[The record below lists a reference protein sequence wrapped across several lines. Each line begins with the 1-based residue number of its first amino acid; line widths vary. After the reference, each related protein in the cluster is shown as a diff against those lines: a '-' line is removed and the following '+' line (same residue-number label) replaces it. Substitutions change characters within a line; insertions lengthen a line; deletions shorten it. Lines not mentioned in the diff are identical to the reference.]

1 MKKMMIILVGAL
13 CMAMA
18 PASSWGR
25 NMTGNPQMRSI
36 TMNTGLPSNAVKSIV
51 QDKNGFV
58 WLATDYGLC
67 RYDGYQVI
75 TYYNAAM
82 QLNQEILALAV
93 CDEGLLVGTSK
104 GVFLF
109 NFTTEQFQKLDEKI
123 TSFVNHI
130 VVDGEHN
137 AWISTRTQGIFKF
150 NLTSHYCHHY
160 PMKAS
165 RGSVDC
171 VLIDVN
177 SHVWALSLKAGASL
191 FRLQKTADNFKLFA
205 LKGDATQLRGMA
217 MLANADGSIL
227 VGTWKEGLF
236 RVSNDGFAKLLIPPV
251 PGNGMNFIHKLYG
264 DSRYVL
270 VGSDDGLVQY
280 DRMTNQWRMLSEVE
294 NPARRT
300 AERFV
305 YGIMRDRED
314 GLWIGTY
321 YGGVNYIPSSAMRN
335 RFDMYFPTLGGLQ
348 GSVVSRFAEDAR
360 HRIWIAT
367 DDAGLDCYDPQT
379 DSFVDF
385 PGKQE
390 MAKYNA
396 HALFVDGDNLWVGTY
411 GRGIIRMNMA
421 TGAQMPV
428 RMDSYVSSSSCY
440 YFFRDRKRRLWA
452 TSMLGAF
459 LLDDQKQEFRRV
471 KLFNGLTID
480 MEEDR
485 QGNLWFATQENGL
498 WCLRRNNTW
507 KQYLYSEKDTSSLGS
522 NQVNSIQTDGKGRL
536 FVATLQGLC
545 EYQPS
550 SDSFRRIAVDA
561 PSQDFKSILFAR
573 GSMWLSSG
581 KGIVKYSED
590 KPVQKFCRF
599 DGLTSDQFLANSC
612 LLSSD
617 GRIYFGTIQGFNA
630 FRPQQVKLNH
640 IAPSVAITS
649 LSLFN
654 KRVEV
659 GSDKL
664 PEALDKVDEISLSH
678 DENAV
683 TFSFSALSYVSP
695 EKNLYSYKL
704 DGFDDEWTTTHEP
717 RATYDNLPAGSY
729 TFRVKATNNDGVWSE
744 DEATL
749 QVEVHPPFWWSL
761 PAKIIYLLLIG
772 LLVWYEWKK
781 LKLRHQQELDSLAEK
796 KELELRDARLQSF
809 AMVARE
815 IRIPLT
821 LILAPLDA
829 LKEKWQKVKEGLM
842 EDDMKDDSKKDASKM
857 PDMKNVDD
865 IDGLIDVFS
874 RNSQRML
881 TLVDQ
886 LLDGNTIEMIEAES
900 SAESSSVE
908 SSSASSAESTE
919 VSISASVSKPATK
932 PAPETPIDNR
942 PTILVVEGD
951 KDMRDFIVNSL
962 SGEYRILVA
971 ENGVQALRI
980 LSKHDELSLIITS
993 WIMPVMNGVEFC
1005 QKVRQDKSICHL
1017 PIVMLSAKTDE
1028 DSKALSK
1035 ICGADVFISKPFS
1048 MKYLVASVN
1057 QLIEMRRTLIFRFP
1071 KETSAED
1078 SSKDSS
1084 KNSSADS
1091 SAGSSS
1097 GPSSGLLSESV
1108 SFASSA
1114 ESSAAEEENYPPER
1128 RFLVDLE
1135 KLIKDNLANPELN
1148 VQFLAD
1154 QLSMSRSSLFNK
1166 VKTLLAV
1173 TPNELI
1179 QAIRLSTAARLLQER
1194 KYRISEVSEMTGF
1207 SSSSY
1212 FAKCFQKQYG
1222 MKPAEYVNLL

>member
-93 CDEGLLVGTSK
+93 SDEGLLVGTSK

-335 RFDMYFPTLGGLQ
+335 RFDMYFPTQDGLQ
-348 GSVVSRFAEDAR
+348 GSVVSRFVEDAR

-421 TGAQMPV
+421 TGAQTPV
-428 RMDSYVSSSSCY
+428 RMDSYVLSSSCY
-440 YFFRDRKRRLWA
+440 YFFRDRKHRLWA

-507 KQYLYSEKDTSSLGS
+507 KQYLYTEKDTCSLGS
-522 NQVNSIQTDGKGRL
+522 NQVNSIQIDGRGRL
-536 FVATLQGLC
+536 FVATRQGLC

-550 SDSFRRIAVDA
+550 SDSFRRIAIDA
-561 PSQDFKSILFAR
+561 PSQDFKSILFAQ
-573 GSMWLSSG
+573 GSMWLSSD

-599 DGLTSDQFLANSC
+599 DGLTSDQFLVNSC
-612 LLSSD
+612 LLTSD

-630 FRPQQVKLNH
+630 FHPQQVKLNH

-729 TFRVKATNNDGVWSE
+729 TFRVKATNNDGVWS
-744 DEATL
+744 DNEATL
-749 QVEVHPPFWWSL
+749 QIEVHPPFWWSL

-842 EDDMKDDSKKDASKM
+842 EDDMKDDSKKNDSKM

-886 LLDGNTIEMIEAES
+886 LLDGNTIEMKEAES

-908 SSSASSAESTE
+908 SSEVSASA
-919 VSISASVSKPATK
+919 AKPATK
-932 PAPETPIDNR
+932 PAPEAPIDNR
-942 PTILVVEGD
+942 PTILVVESD

-1028 DSKALSK
+1028 DSKTLSK

-1048 MKYLVASVN
+1048 MEYLVASVN

-1071 KETSAED
+1071 KEKSAED

-1084 KNSSADS
+1084 SGS
-1091 SAGSSS
+1091 SSS

-1114 ESSAAEEENYPPER
+1114 ESSAAEEGNYPPER

-1135 KLIKDNLANPELN
+1135 KLIKDNLANPDLN

>member
-421 TGAQMPV
+421 TGAQTPV

-617 GRIYFGTIQGFNA
+617 GRIYFGTTQGFNA

-729 TFRVKATNNDGVWSE
+729 TFRVKATNNDGVWS
-744 DEATL
+744 DNEATL
-749 QVEVHPPFWWSL
+749 QIEVHPPFWWSL

-829 LKEKWQKVKEGLM
+829 LKEKWQKVKDGLM
-842 EDDMKDDSKKDASKM
+842 EDDMKDDSKKNDSKM
-857 PDMKNVDD
+857 SDMKNVDD

-881 TLVDQ
+881 TLVNK

-900 SAESSSVE
+900 SAESSSAE
-908 SSSASSAESTE
+908 SSEVSASA
-919 VSISASVSKPATK
+919 AKPATK
-932 PAPETPIDNR
+932 PAPEAPIDNR
-942 PTILVVEGD
+942 PTILVVESD

-1071 KETSAED
+1071 KEASAED

-1084 KNSSADS
+1084 SGSSADS
-1091 SAGSSS
+1091 SSRPSS

-1114 ESSAAEEENYPPER
+1114 ESSAAEEGNYPPER

-1135 KLIKDNLANPELN
+1135 KLIKDNLANPDLN

-1179 QAIRLSTAARLLQER
+1179 QAIRLSTEPACCRSAS
-1194 KYRISEVSEMTGF
+1194 IAS
-1207 SSSSY
+1207 
-1212 FAKCFQKQYG
+1212 AK
-1222 MKPAEYVNLL
+1222 

>member
-1 MKKMMIILVGAL
+1 MMIILAGAL
-13 CMAMA
+13 CLAMA

-25 NMTGNPQMRSI
+25 NMTGNPQVRSI

-58 WLATDYGLC
+58 WFATEYGLC

-75 TYYNAAM
+75 TYSNAAM
-82 QLNQEILALAV
+82 QMDQDIHALCVA
-93 CDEGLLVGTSK
+93 DEGLLVGTWK

-109 NFTTEQFQKLDEKI
+109 SFTTEQFQKLDDKI

-137 AWISTRTQGIFKF
+137 AWISTETQGIFKY
-150 NLTSHYCHHY
+150 NLTSHYCHQY

-165 RGSVDC
+165 GGNVDC

-177 SHVWALSLKAGASL
+177 SQVWALSRKAGASF
-191 FRLQKTADNFKLFA
+191 FRLQKSSDSFKPFA
-205 LKGDATQLRGMA
+205 LKGDATQLRGLA

-227 VGTWKEGLF
+227 VGTRKEGLF

-251 PGNGMNFIHKLYG
+251 PGNGMDFIHKLYG

-270 VGSDDGLVQY
+270 IGSDDGLVQY

-321 YGGVNYIPSSAMRN
+321 YGGVGYIPSSAMRN
-335 RFDMYFPTLGGLQ
+335 RFDMYFPTRDGLQ
-348 GSVVSRFAEDAR
+348 GSVVSRFAEDSR
-360 HRIWIAT
+360 HRIWIAS
-367 DDAGLDCYDPQT
+367 DDAGIDCYDPLT
-379 DSFVDF
+379 DSFLDF
-385 PGKQE
+385 PGKQA

-396 HALFVDGDNLWVGTY
+396 HALLADGDNLWVGTY

-421 TGAQMPV
+421 TGAQTPV
-428 RMDSYVSSSSCY
+428 RMDSYAFNSSCY
-440 YFFRDRKRRLWA
+440 YFFRDRKHRLWA

-459 LLDDQKQEFRRV
+459 VLDDQKQEFRRV
-471 KLFNGLTID
+471 KLFNGLTMD

-507 KQYLYSEKDTSSLGS
+507 KQYLYSEKDTCSLVS
-522 NQVNSIQTDGKGRL
+522 NQVNSIQIDGRGRL
-536 FVATLQGLC
+536 FVATRQGLC

-550 SDSFRRIAVDA
+550 SDSFRRIAIDA
-561 PSQDFKSILFAR
+561 PSHDFKSILFAQ
-573 GSMWLSSG
+573 GSMWLSSD

-599 DGLTSDQFLANSC
+599 DGLTSDQFLPNSC

-749 QVEVHPPFWWSL
+749 QIVVHPPFWWSL
-761 PAKIIYLLLIG
+761 PAKFIYLLLIG
-772 LLVWYEWKK
+772 LLVWHEWKK

-829 LKEKWQKVKEGLM
+829 LKEKWQKVKDGLM
-842 EDDMKDDSKKDASKM
+842 EDDMKDDSKKNDSKM
-857 PDMKNVDD
+857 SDMKNVDD

-881 TLVDQ
+881 TLVNK

-900 SAESSSVE
+900 SAESSSVESSSVE

-942 PTILVVEGD
+942 PTILVVESD

-1005 QKVRQDKSICHL
+1005 QKVRQNKSICHL

-1084 KNSSADS
+1084 S
-1091 SAGSSS
+1091 GPSSS

-1114 ESSAAEEENYPPER
+1114 ESSAAEEGNYPPER

-1135 KLIKDNLANPELN
+1135 KLIKDNLANPDLN

-1194 KYRISEVSEMTGF
+1194 KYRISEVSDMTGF

>member
-13 CMAMA
+13 FMAMA

-93 CDEGLLVGTSK
+93 CDEGLLVGTPK

-109 NFTTEQFQKLDEKI
+109 SFATEQFQKLDEQI
-123 TSFVNHI
+123 TSSVNHI

-137 AWISTRTQGIFKF
+137 AWISTGTQGIFKF

-177 SHVWALSLKAGASL
+177 SQVWALSLKKGISL
-191 FRLQKTADNFKLFA
+191 FRLQKTADNFKPFA

-335 RFDMYFPTLGGLQ
+335 RFDMYFPTLDGLQ

-367 DDAGLDCYDPQT
+367 DDAGIDCYDPQT

-385 PGKQE
+385 PGKQS

-421 TGAQMPV
+421 TGAQTPV
-428 RMDSYVSSSSCY
+428 RMDSYVLNSSCY
-440 YFFRDRKRRLWA
+440 YFFRDRKHRLWA

-485 QGNLWFATQENGL
+485 QGNLWFATQESGL

-507 KQYLYSEKDTSSLGS
+507 KQYLYNEKDTSSLGS

-536 FVATLQGLC
+536 FVATHQGLC

-561 PSQDFKSILFAR
+561 PSQDFMSILFAR

-617 GRIYFGTIQGFNA
+617 GRIYFGTTQGFNA
-630 FRPQQVKLNH
+630 FRPQQVTLNR
-640 IAPSVAITS
+640 IAPPVAITS

-654 KRVEV
+654 KRMEV

-717 RATYDNLPAGSY
+717 RAAYTNLPAGSY

-749 QVEVHPPFWWSL
+749 QIVVHPPFWWSL
-761 PAKIIYLLLIG
+761 PAKLIYLLLIG
-772 LLVWYEWKK
+772 LLVWYQWKK

-796 KELELRDARLQSF
+796 KELELRDARLQFF

-821 LILAPLDA
+821 LILGPLDA

-842 EDDMKDDSKKDASKM
+842 EDDMKDDDSKKNRMNKD
-857 PDMKNVDD
+857 DMKNVDE

-886 LLDGNTIEMIEAES
+886 LLDGNKVEMMEAES
-900 SAESSSVE
+900 SAESSAV
-908 SSSASSAESTE
+908 SAS
-919 VSISASVSKPATK
+919 ASEPSFEPSSEPSSEPVPE
-932 PAPETPIDNR
+932 APMDNR
-942 PTILVVEGD
+942 PTILVVEND
-951 KDMRDFIVNSL
+951 KDMRDYIVNSL
-962 SGEYRILVA
+962 SGKYRMLVGD
-971 ENGVQALRI
+971 NGVQALRI

-1005 QKVRQDKSICHL
+1005 QKVRQNKSICHL

-1028 DSKALSK
+1028 DSKAQSK

-1071 KETSAED
+1071 KETAAGD
-1078 SSKDSS
+1078 SSKA
-1084 KNSSADS
+1084 SSAAS
-1091 SAGSSS
+1091 SAGLSAGLSS
-1097 GPSSGLLSESV
+1097 GPLAGLSSESV

-1114 ESSAAEEENYPPER
+1114 ESSAAEEENYSPER

-1135 KLIKDNLANPELN
+1135 KLIKDNLANPDLN

-1154 QLSMSRSSLFNK
+1154 KLGMSRSSLFNK

-1194 KYRISEVSEMTGF
+1194 KYRISEVREMTGF

>member
-13 CMAMA
+13 FMAMA
-18 PASSWGR
+18 PARSWGR

-93 CDEGLLVGTSK
+93 CDEGLLVGTPK

-109 NFTTEQFQKLDEKI
+109 SFATEQFQKLDEQI
-123 TSFVNHI
+123 TSSVNHI

-137 AWISTRTQGIFKF
+137 AWISTGTQGIFKF

-177 SHVWALSLKAGASL
+177 SQVWALSLKKGISL
-191 FRLQKTADNFKLFA
+191 FRLQKTADNFKPFA

-335 RFDMYFPTLGGLQ
+335 RFDMYFPTLDGLQ

-367 DDAGLDCYDPQT
+367 DDAGIDCYDPQT

-385 PGKQE
+385 PGKQS

-421 TGAQMPV
+421 TGAQTPV
-428 RMDSYVSSSSCY
+428 RMDSYVLNSSCY
-440 YFFRDRKRRLWA
+440 YFFRDRKHRLWA

-485 QGNLWFATQENGL
+485 QGNLWFATQESGL

-507 KQYLYSEKDTSSLGS
+507 KQYLYNEKDTSSLGS

-536 FVATLQGLC
+536 FVATHQGLC

-561 PSQDFKSILFAR
+561 PSQDFMSILFAR

-617 GRIYFGTIQGFNA
+617 GRIYFGTTQGFNA
-630 FRPQQVKLNH
+630 FRPQQVTLNR
-640 IAPSVAITS
+640 IAPPVAITS

-654 KRVEV
+654 KRMEV

-717 RATYDNLPAGSY
+717 RAAYTNLPAGSY

-749 QVEVHPPFWWSL
+749 QIVVHPPFWWSL
-761 PAKIIYLLLIG
+761 PAKLIYLLLIG
-772 LLVWYEWKK
+772 LLVWYQWKK

-796 KELELRDARLQSF
+796 KELELRDARLQFF

-821 LILAPLDA
+821 LILGPLDA

-842 EDDMKDDSKKDASKM
+842 EDDMKDDDSKKNRMNKD
-857 PDMKNVDD
+857 DMKNVDE

-886 LLDGNTIEMIEAES
+886 LLDGNKVEMMEAES
-900 SAESSSVE
+900 SAESSAV
-908 SSSASSAESTE
+908 SAS
-919 VSISASVSKPATK
+919 ASEPSFEPSSEPSSEPVPE
-932 PAPETPIDNR
+932 APMDNR
-942 PTILVVEGD
+942 PTILVVEND
-951 KDMRDFIVNSL
+951 KDMRDYIVNSL
-962 SGEYRILVA
+962 SGKYRMLVGD
-971 ENGVQALRI
+971 NGVQALRI

-1005 QKVRQDKSICHL
+1005 QKVRQNKSICHL

-1028 DSKALSK
+1028 DSKAQSK

-1071 KETSAED
+1071 KETAAGD
-1078 SSKDSS
+1078 SSKA
-1084 KNSSADS
+1084 SSAAS
-1091 SAGSSS
+1091 SAGLSAGLSS
-1097 GPSSGLLSESV
+1097 GPLAGLSSESV

-1114 ESSAAEEENYPPER
+1114 ESSAAEEENYSPER

-1135 KLIKDNLANPELN
+1135 KLIKDNLANPDLN

-1154 QLSMSRSSLFNK
+1154 KLGMSRSSLFNK

>member
-1 MKKMMIILVGAL
+1 MKKMMIILAGAL

-191 FRLQKTADNFKLFA
+191 FRLQKTADNFKPFA

-227 VGTWKEGLF
+227 VGSWKEGLF

-270 VGSDDGLVQY
+270 IGSDDGLVQY

-421 TGAQMPV
+421 TGAQTPV
-428 RMDSYVSSSSCY
+428 RMDSYVLTSSCY

-507 KQYLYSEKDTSSLGS
+507 KQYLYSEKDTCSLGS

-561 PSQDFKSILFAR
+561 PSQDFKSILFAQ

-617 GRIYFGTIQGFNA
+617 GRIYFGTTQGFNA

-640 IAPSVAITS
+640 IVPLVAITS

-654 KRVEV
+654 KRLEV

-717 RATYDNLPAGSY
+717 RAAYTNLPAGSY

-749 QVEVHPPFWWSL
+749 QIVVHPPFWWSL
-761 PAKIIYLLLIG
+761 PAKFIYLLLIG
-772 LLVWYEWKK
+772 LLVWYQWKK

-796 KELELRDARLQSF
+796 KELELRDARLQFF

-821 LILAPLDA
+821 LILGPLDA

-842 EDDMKDDSKKDASKM
+842 ENDDSKKNRMNKD
-857 PDMKNVDD
+857 DMKNVDE

-874 RNSQRML
+874 RNSKRML

-886 LLDGNTIEMIEAES
+886 LLDGNKVEMKEAESSEKSSEES
-900 SAESSSVE
+900 SAESSAV
-908 SSSASSAESTE
+908 SASVSAST
-919 VSISASVSKPATK
+919 SVSKPA
-932 PAPETPIDNR
+932 PVAPIDNR
-942 PTILVVEGD
+942 PTILVVEND

-962 SGEYRILVA
+962 AGEYRILVA

-1005 QKVRQDKSICHL
+1005 QKVRQNKSICHL
-1017 PIVMLSAKTDE
+1017 PIVILSAKTDE
-1028 DSKALSK
+1028 DSKAQSK

-1071 KETSAED
+1071 KETAAGD
-1078 SSKDSS
+1078 SSKA
-1084 KNSSADS
+1084 SSADS
-1091 SAGSSS
+1091 SAGPSAGLSAGPLAGLSS
-1097 GPSSGLLSESV
+1097 GPAAEFV

-1114 ESSAAEEENYPPER
+1114 ESSAAEEENYSPER

-1135 KLIKDNLANPELN
+1135 KLIKDNLANPDLN

-1154 QLSMSRSSLFNK
+1154 KLGMSRSSLFNK

>member
-1 MKKMMIILVGAL
+1 MKKMMIILAGAL
-13 CMAMA
+13 CLAMA

-25 NMTGNPQMRSI
+25 NMTGNPQVRSI

-58 WLATDYGLC
+58 WFATEYGLC

-75 TYYNAAM
+75 TYSNAAM
-82 QLNQEILALAV
+82 QMDQDIHALCV
-93 CDEGLLVGTSK
+93 SDEGLLVGTWK

-109 NFTTEQFQKLDEKI
+109 SFATGQFQKLDEKI

-137 AWISTRTQGIFKF
+137 AWISTETQGIFKY
-150 NLTSHYCHHY
+150 NLTSHYCHQY

-165 RGSVDC
+165 GGNIDC

-177 SHVWALSLKAGASL
+177 SQVWALSRKAGASF
-191 FRLQKTADNFKLFA
+191 FRLQKSSDSFKPFA
-205 LKGDATQLRGMA
+205 LKGDATQLRGLA

-227 VGTWKEGLF
+227 VGTRKEGLF

-251 PGNGMNFIHKLYG
+251 PGNGMDFIHKLYG

-270 VGSDDGLVQY
+270 IGSDDGLVQY

-321 YGGVNYIPSSAMRN
+321 YGGVGYIPSSAMRN
-335 RFDMYFPTLGGLQ
+335 RFDMYFPTQGGLQ

-367 DDAGLDCYDPQT
+367 DDAGVDCYDPLT
-379 DSFVDF
+379 DSFLDF
-385 PGKQE
+385 PGKQS

-396 HALFVDGDNLWVGTY
+396 HALLADGDNLWVGTY

-421 TGAQMPV
+421 TGAQTPV
-428 RMDSYVSSSSCY
+428 RMDSYVLNSSCY
-440 YFFRDRKRRLWA
+440 YFYRDRKHRLWA

-459 LLDDQKQEFRRV
+459 VLDDQKQEFRRV
-471 KLFNGLTID
+471 KLFNSLTMD

-507 KQYLYSEKDTSSLGS
+507 KQYLYSEKDTCSLGS
-522 NQVNSIQTDGKGRL
+522 NQVNSIQIDGRGRL
-536 FVATLQGLC
+536 FVATRQGLC

-550 SDSFRRIAVDA
+550 SDSFRRIAIDA
-561 PSQDFKSILFAR
+561 PSQDFKSILFAQ
-573 GSMWLSSG
+573 GSMWLSSD

-630 FRPQQVKLNH
+630 FHPQQVKLNH

-842 EDDMKDDSKKDASKM
+842 EDDMKDDSKKNDSKM

-900 SAESSSVE
+900 SAESSSAE

-919 VSISASVSKPATK
+919 VSISASVSKPAAK
-932 PAPETPIDNR
+932 PAPEAPMDNR
-942 PTILVVEGD
+942 PTILVVESD

-1005 QKVRQDKSICHL
+1005 QKVRQNKSICHL

-1071 KETSAED
+1071 KEKSAED

-1084 KNSSADS
+1084 S
-1091 SAGSSS
+1091 GPSSS

-1154 QLSMSRSSLFNK
+1154 QLGMSRSSLFNK

>member
-1 MKKMMIILVGAL
+1 MKKMMIILAGAL
-13 CMAMA
+13 CLAMA

-25 NMTGNPQMRSI
+25 NMTGNPQVRSI

-58 WLATDYGLC
+58 WFATEYGLC

-75 TYYNAAM
+75 TYSNAAM
-82 QLNQEILALAV
+82 QMDQDIHALCV
-93 CDEGLLVGTSK
+93 SDEGLLVGTWK

-109 NFTTEQFQKLDEKI
+109 SFATEQFQKLDDKI

-137 AWISTRTQGIFKF
+137 AWISTETQGIFKY
-150 NLTSHYCHHY
+150 NLTSHYCHQY

-165 RGSVDC
+165 GGNVDC

-177 SHVWALSLKAGASL
+177 SQVWALSRKAGASF
-191 FRLQKTADNFKLFA
+191 FRLQKSSDSFKPFA
-205 LKGDATQLRGMA
+205 LKGDATQLRGLA

-227 VGTWKEGLF
+227 VGTRKEGLF

-251 PGNGMNFIHKLYG
+251 PGNGMDFIHKLYG

-270 VGSDDGLVQY
+270 IGSDDGLVQY

-321 YGGVNYIPSSAMRN
+321 YGGVGYIPSSAMRN
-335 RFDMYFPTLGGLQ
+335 RFDMYFPTQGGLQ

-367 DDAGLDCYDPQT
+367 DDAGVDCYDPLT
-379 DSFVDF
+379 DSFLDF
-385 PGKQE
+385 PGKQS

-396 HALFVDGDNLWVGTY
+396 HALLADGDNLWVGTY

-421 TGAQMPV
+421 TGAQTPV
-428 RMDSYVSSSSCY
+428 RMDSYVLNSSCY
-440 YFFRDRKRRLWA
+440 YFYRDRKHRLWA

-459 LLDDQKQEFRRV
+459 VLDDQKQEFRRV
-471 KLFNGLTID
+471 KLFNSLTMD

-507 KQYLYSEKDTSSLGS
+507 KQYLYSEKDTCSLGS
-522 NQVNSIQTDGKGRL
+522 NQVNSIQIDGRGRL
-536 FVATLQGLC
+536 FVATRQGLC
-545 EYQPS
+545 EYRPS
-550 SDSFRRIAVDA
+550 SDSFRRIAIDA
-561 PSQDFKSILFAR
+561 PSQDFKSILFAQ
-573 GSMWLSSG
+573 GSMWLSSD

-617 GRIYFGTIQGFNA
+617 GRIYFGTTQGFNA

-749 QVEVHPPFWWSL
+749 QIEVHPPFWWSL

-796 KELELRDARLQSF
+796 KELELRDARMQSF

-842 EDDMKDDSKKDASKM
+842 EDDMKDDSKKNDSKM

-900 SAESSSVE
+900 SAESSSAE

-919 VSISASVSKPATK
+919 VSISASAAKPATK

-942 PTILVVEGD
+942 PTILVVESD

-1005 QKVRQDKSICHL
+1005 QKVRQNKSICHL

-1071 KETSAED
+1071 KEKSAED

-1084 KNSSADS
+1084 S
-1091 SAGSSS
+1091 GPSSS

>member
-1 MKKMMIILVGAL
+1 MIILVGAL

-93 CDEGLLVGTSK
+93 SDEGLLVGTSK

-109 NFTTEQFQKLDEKI
+109 SFTTEQFQKLDEKI
-123 TSFVNHI
+123 TSSVNHI

-137 AWISTRTQGIFKF
+137 AWISTGTQGIFKF

-191 FRLQKTADNFKLFA
+191 FRLQKSADNFKPFA

-421 TGAQMPV
+421 TGAQTPV

-507 KQYLYSEKDTSSLGS
+507 KQYLYSEKDTCSLVS
-522 NQVNSIQTDGKGRL
+522 NQVNSIQIDGRGRL
-536 FVATLQGLC
+536 FVATRQGLC

-550 SDSFRRIAVDA
+550 SDSFRRIAIDA
-561 PSQDFKSILFAR
+561 PSQDFKSILFAQ
-573 GSMWLSSG
+573 GSMWLSSD

-630 FRPQQVKLNH
+630 FHPQQVKLNH

-729 TFRVKATNNDGVWSE
+729 TFRVKATNNDGVWS
-744 DEATL
+744 DNEATL
-749 QVEVHPPFWWSL
+749 QIEVHPPFWWSL

-842 EDDMKDDSKKDASKM
+842 EDDMKDDSKKNDSKM

-908 SSSASSAESTE
+908 SSEVSASA
-919 VSISASVSKPATK
+919 AKPATK
-932 PAPETPIDNR
+932 PAPEAPIDNR
-942 PTILVVEGD
+942 PTILVVESD

-1028 DSKALSK
+1028 DSKTLSK

-1071 KETSAED
+1071 KEKSAED

-1084 KNSSADS
+1084 SGS
-1091 SAGSSS
+1091 SSS

-1114 ESSAAEEENYPPER
+1114 ESSAAEEGNYPPER

-1135 KLIKDNLANPELN
+1135 KLIKDNLANPDLN

>member
-1 MKKMMIILVGAL
+1 MKKMMIILAGTL
-13 CMAMA
+13 LMAMV

-25 NMTGNPQMRSI
+25 KMTGNPQVRSI

-58 WLATDYGLC
+58 WLATEYGLC
-67 RYDGYQVI
+67 RYDGYQII
-75 TYYNAAM
+75 TYCNAAM
-82 QLNQEILALAV
+82 QLNQDIQALAV
-93 CDEGLLVGTSK
+93 SDEGLLVGTRK

-109 NFTTEQFQKLDEKI
+109 SFTTGQFRKLDEQI
-123 TSFVNHI
+123 TSSVNHI

-137 AWISTRTQGIFKF
+137 AWISTETQGIFRY
-150 NLTSHYCHHY
+150 NLTTHYCHHY
-160 PMKAS
+160 SMKAS
-165 RGSVDC
+165 RGNADC

-177 SHVWALSLKAGASL
+177 RQVWALSRKKGASL
-191 FRLQKTADNFKLFA
+191 FRLQKTADNFKPFA

-321 YGGVNYIPSSAMRN
+321 YGGVGYFPSSAMRN
-335 RFDMYFPTLGGLQ
+335 RFDMYFPSLDALQ

-385 PGKQE
+385 PGKQA

-421 TGAQMPV
+421 TGTQTPV
-428 RMDSYVSSSSCY
+428 RMDSYVLNSSCY
-440 YFFRDRKRRLWA
+440 YFYRDRKRRLWA

-471 KLFNGLTID
+471 KYFNSLTMD

-507 KQYLYSEKDTSSLGS
+507 KQYLYSEKDTCSLGS
-522 NQVNSIQTDGKGRL
+522 NQVNSIQIDGKGRL
-536 FVATLQGLC
+536 FVATRQGLC

-550 SDSFRRIAVDA
+550 SDTFRRIAIDA

-617 GRIYFGTIQGFNA
+617 GRIYFGTTQGFNA

-640 IAPSVAITS
+640 IVPLVAITS

-654 KRVEV
+654 KRLEV

-664 PEALDKVDEISLSH
+664 PEALDKVDKISLSH

-683 TFSFSALSYVSP
+683 TFSFSSMSYVSP

-704 DGFDDEWTTTHEP
+704 DGFDNEWTTTHEP
-717 RATYDNLPAGSY
+717 RAAYDNLPAGSY

-744 DEATL
+744 NEATL
-749 QVEVHPPFWWSL
+749 QIEVHPPFWWSL
-761 PAKIIYLLLIG
+761 PAKFIYLLLIG

-796 KELELRDARLQSF
+796 KELELRDARLQFF

-821 LILAPLDA
+821 LILGPLDA

-842 EDDMKDDSKKDASKM
+842 EDDMKNDDSRKNRMNED
-857 PDMKNVDD
+857 DMKNVDEM
-865 IDGLIDVFS
+865 DGLIDVFS

-881 TLVDQ
+881 VLVDK
-886 LLDGNTIEMIEAES
+886 LLDGNRVELMEAES
-900 SAESSSVE
+900 SAESSAV
-908 SSSASSAESTE
+908 SAS
-919 VSISASVSKPATK
+919 ASEPSSEPSSEPVPE
-932 PAPETPIDNR
+932 APMDNR
-942 PTILVVEGD
+942 PTILVVEND

-962 SGEYRILVA
+962 SGKYRMLVA
-971 ENGVQALRI
+971 DNGVQALRI

-1005 QKVRQDKSICHL
+1005 QKVRQNKSICHL
-1017 PIVMLSAKTDE
+1017 PIVILSAKTDE
-1028 DSKALSK
+1028 DSKAQSK

-1071 KETSAED
+1071 KETAAGD
-1078 SSKDSS
+1078 SSKASS
-1084 KNSSADS
+1084 ANSSAGP
-1091 SAGSSS
+1091 SAGLSAGPLAGLSS
-1097 GPSSGLLSESV
+1097 GPAAEFV
-1108 SFASSA
+1108 SCASSA
-1114 ESSAAEEENYPPER
+1114 ELSAAEEENYSPER

-1135 KLIKDNLANPELN
+1135 KLIKDNLANPDLN

-1154 QLSMSRSSLFNK
+1154 KLGMSRSSLFNK

>member
-1 MKKMMIILVGAL
+1 MMIILAGAL
-13 CMAMA
+13 CLAMA

-25 NMTGNPQMRSI
+25 NMTENLQMRSI

-51 QDKNGFV
+51 QDKDGFV
-58 WLATDYGLC
+58 WFATEYGLC

-75 TYYNAAM
+75 TYSNAAM
-82 QLNQEILALAV
+82 QMDQDIHALCV
-93 CDEGLLVGTSK
+93 SDEGLLVGTWK

-109 NFTTEQFQKLDEKI
+109 SFATGQFQKLDEKI

-137 AWISTRTQGIFKF
+137 AWISTETQGIFKY
-150 NLTSHYCHHY
+150 NLTSHYCHQY

-165 RGSVDC
+165 GGNIDC

-177 SHVWALSLKAGASL
+177 SQVWALSRKAGASF
-191 FRLQKTADNFKLFA
+191 FRLQKSSDSFKPFA

-227 VGTWKEGLF
+227 VGTRKDGLF

-251 PGNGMNFIHKLYG
+251 PGNGMDFIHKLYG

-270 VGSDDGLVQY
+270 IGSDDGLVQY

-321 YGGVNYIPSSAMRN
+321 YGGVSYIPSSAMRN
-335 RFDMYFPTLGGLQ
+335 RFDMYFPTQDGLQ
-348 GSVVSRFAEDAR
+348 GSVVSRFAEDSR
-360 HRIWIAT
+360 HRIWIAS
-367 DDAGLDCYDPQT
+367 DDAGIDCYDPLT
-379 DSFVDF
+379 DSFLNF
-385 PGKQE
+385 PGKQA

-396 HALFVDGDNLWVGTY
+396 HALLADGDNLWVGTY

-421 TGAQMPV
+421 TGAQTPV
-428 RMDSYVSSSSCY
+428 RMDSYALNSSCY
-440 YFFRDRKRRLWA
+440 YFYRDRKHRLWA

-459 LLDDQKQEFRRV
+459 VLDDQKQEFRRV
-471 KLFNGLTID
+471 KLFNSLTMD

-507 KQYLYSEKDTSSLGS
+507 KQYLYSEKDTCSLGS
-522 NQVNSIQTDGKGRL
+522 NQVNSIQIDGRGRL
-536 FVATLQGLC
+536 FVATRQGLC

-550 SDSFRRIAVDA
+550 SDSFRRIAIDA
-561 PSQDFKSILFAR
+561 PGQDFKSILFAQ
-573 GSMWLSSG
+573 GSMWLSSD

-630 FRPQQVKLNH
+630 FHPQQVKLNH

-842 EDDMKDDSKKDASKM
+842 EDDMKDDSKKNDSKM

-881 TLVDQ
+881 TLVNK

-900 SAESSSVE
+900 SAESSSAE

-919 VSISASVSKPATK
+919 VSISASAAKPANK
-932 PAPETPIDNR
+932 PAPEAPMDNR
-942 PTILVVEGD
+942 PTILVVESD

-1071 KETSAED
+1071 KEKSAED

-1084 KNSSADS
+1084 SGS
-1091 SAGSSS
+1091 SSS

-1114 ESSAAEEENYPPER
+1114 ESSAAEEGNYPPER

-1154 QLSMSRSSLFNK
+1154 QLGMSRSSLFNK

>member
-1 MKKMMIILVGAL
+1 MMIILAGAL
-13 CMAMA
+13 LMAMA

-25 NMTGNPQMRSI
+25 NMTGNPQVRSI

-58 WLATDYGLC
+58 WFATEYGLC

-75 TYYNAAM
+75 TYSNAAM
-82 QLNQEILALAV
+82 QMDQDIHALCV
-93 CDEGLLVGTSK
+93 SDEGLLVGTWK

-109 NFTTEQFQKLDEKI
+109 SFTTEQFQKLDDKI

-137 AWISTRTQGIFKF
+137 AWISTETQGIFKY
-150 NLTSHYCHHY
+150 NLTTHYCHQY

-165 RGSVDC
+165 GGNVDC
-171 VLIDVN
+171 MLIDVN
-177 SHVWALSLKAGASL
+177 SQVWALSRKAGASF
-191 FRLQKTADNFKLFA
+191 FRLQKSSDSFKPFA
-205 LKGDATQLRGMA
+205 LKGDATQLRGLA

-227 VGTWKEGLF
+227 VGTRKEGLF

-251 PGNGMNFIHKLYG
+251 PGNGMDFIHKLYG

-270 VGSDDGLVQY
+270 IGSDDGLVQY

-321 YGGVNYIPSSAMRN
+321 YGGVGYIPSAAMRN
-335 RFDMYFPTLGGLQ
+335 RFDMYFPTQDGLQ
-348 GSVVSRFAEDAR
+348 GSVVSRFAEDSR
-360 HRIWIAT
+360 HRIWIAS
-367 DDAGLDCYDPQT
+367 DDAGIDCYDPLT
-379 DSFVDF
+379 DSFLDF
-385 PGKQE
+385 PGKQA

-396 HALFVDGDNLWVGTY
+396 HALLADGDNLWVGTY

-421 TGAQMPV
+421 TGAQTPV
-428 RMDSYVSSSSCY
+428 RMDSYAFNSSCY
-440 YFFRDRKRRLWA
+440 YFFRDRKHRLWA

-459 LLDDQKQEFRRV
+459 LLDDQRQEFRRV
-471 KLFNGLTID
+471 KLFNSLTID

-485 QGNLWFATQENGL
+485 QGNLWFATLENGL

-507 KQYLYSEKDTSSLGS
+507 KQYLYSEKDTCSLVS
-522 NQVNSIQTDGKGRL
+522 NQVNSIQIDGRGRL
-536 FVATLQGLC
+536 FVATRQGLC

-550 SDSFRRIAVDA
+550 SDSFRRIAIDA
-561 PSQDFKSILFAR
+561 PSQDFKSILFAQ
-573 GSMWLSSG
+573 GSMWLSSD

-617 GRIYFGTIQGFNA
+617 GRIYFGTTQGFNA

-744 DEATL
+744 NEATL
-749 QVEVHPPFWWSL
+749 QIEVHPPFWWSL

-829 LKEKWQKVKEGLM
+829 LKEKWQKVKDGLM
-842 EDDMKDDSKKDASKM
+842 EDDMKDDSKKNDSKM
-857 PDMKNVDD
+857 SDMKNVDD

-881 TLVDQ
+881 TLVNK

-900 SAESSSVE
+900 SAESSSAE
-908 SSSASSAESTE
+908 SSEVSASA
-919 VSISASVSKPATK
+919 AKPATK
-932 PAPETPIDNR
+932 PAPEASIDNR
-942 PTILVVEGD
+942 PTILVVESD

-1028 DSKALSK
+1028 DSKAQSK

-1071 KETSAED
+1071 KETAAGD
-1078 SSKDSS
+1078 SSKASS
-1084 KNSSADS
+1084 ANSSAGP
-1091 SAGSSS
+1091 SAGLLS
-1097 GPSSGLLSESV
+1097 GPSAGPAAGPSAGPAAEFV

-1135 KLIKDNLANPELN
+1135 KLIKDNLANPDLN

-1154 QLSMSRSSLFNK
+1154 KLGMSRSSLFNK

>member
-1 MKKMMIILVGAL
+1 MMIILAGAL
-13 CMAMA
+13 CLAMA

-25 NMTGNPQMRSI
+25 NMTGNPQVRSI

-58 WLATDYGLC
+58 WFATEYGLC

-75 TYYNAAM
+75 SYYNAAM
-82 QLNQEILALAV
+82 QMDQDIHALCVA
-93 CDEGLLVGTSK
+93 DEGLLVGTWK

-109 NFTTEQFQKLDEKI
+109 SFATEQFQKLDDKI

-137 AWISTRTQGIFKF
+137 AWISTETQGIFKY
-150 NLTSHYCHHY
+150 NLTTHYCHQY

-165 RGSVDC
+165 GGNVDC

-177 SHVWALSLKAGASL
+177 SLVWALSRKAGASF
-191 FRLQKTADNFKLFA
+191 FRLQKSSDSFKPFA
-205 LKGDATQLRGMA
+205 LKGDATQLRGLA

-227 VGTWKEGLF
+227 VGTRKEGLF

-251 PGNGMNFIHKLYG
+251 PGNGMDFIHKLYG

-270 VGSDDGLVQY
+270 IGSDDGLVQY

-321 YGGVNYIPSSAMRN
+321 YGGVGYIPSAAMRN
-335 RFDMYFPTLGGLQ
+335 RFDMYFPTQDGLQ
-348 GSVVSRFAEDAR
+348 GSVVSRFAEDSR
-360 HRIWIAT
+360 HRIWIAS
-367 DDAGLDCYDPQT
+367 DDAGIDCYDPLT
-379 DSFVDF
+379 DSFLDF
-385 PGKQE
+385 PGKQA

-396 HALFVDGDNLWVGTY
+396 HALLADGDNLWVGTY

-421 TGAQMPV
+421 TGAQTPV
-428 RMDSYVSSSSCY
+428 RMDSYAFNSSCY
-440 YFFRDRKRRLWA
+440 YFFRDRKKRLWA

-459 LLDDQKQEFRRV
+459 LLDDQRQEFRRV
-471 KLFNGLTID
+471 KFFNSLTMD

-507 KQYLYSEKDTSSLGS
+507 KQYLYSEKDICSLVS
-522 NQVNSIQTDGKGRL
+522 NQVNSIQIDGRGRL
-536 FVATLQGLC
+536 FVATRQGLC

-550 SDSFRRIAVDA
+550 SDSFRRIAIDA
-561 PSQDFKSILFAR
+561 PSHDFKSILFAQ
-573 GSMWLSSG
+573 GSMWLSSD

-729 TFRVKATNNDGVWSE
+729 TFRVKATNNDGVWS
-744 DEATL
+744 DNEATL
-749 QVEVHPPFWWSL
+749 QVVVHPPFWWSL

-842 EDDMKDDSKKDASKM
+842 EDDMKDDSKKNDSKM

-881 TLVDQ
+881 TLVNK

-900 SAESSSVE
+900 SAESSSAE
-908 SSSASSAESTE
+908 SSE
-919 VSISASVSKPATK
+919 VSVSAAKPATK
-932 PAPETPIDNR
+932 PAPEAPIDNR
-942 PTILVVEGD
+942 PTILVVESD

-1005 QKVRQDKSICHL
+1005 QKVRQNKSICHL

-1071 KETSAED
+1071 KEASAED

-1084 KNSSADS
+1084 S
-1091 SAGSSS
+1091 GPSSS

-1108 SFASSA
+1108 SFASSV

-1135 KLIKDNLANPELN
+1135 KLIKDNLANPDLN

-1154 QLSMSRSSLFNK
+1154 QLGMSRSSLFNK

>member
-13 CMAMA
+13 FMAMA

-93 CDEGLLVGTSK
+93 CDEGLLVGTPK

-109 NFTTEQFQKLDEKI
+109 SFATEQFQKLDEKI
-123 TSFVNHI
+123 TSSVNHI

-137 AWISTRTQGIFKF
+137 AWISTGTQGIFKF

-177 SHVWALSLKAGASL
+177 SQVWALSLKKGTSL
-191 FRLQKTADNFKLFA
+191 FRLQKTADNFKPFA

-227 VGTWKEGLF
+227 VGAWKEGLF

-294 NPARRT
+294 NPVRRT

-314 GLWIGTY
+314 GLWVGTY
-321 YGGVNYIPSSAMRN
+321 YGGVSYIPSSAMRN

-367 DDAGLDCYDPQT
+367 DDAGIDCYDPQT

-385 PGKQE
+385 PGKQA

-421 TGAQMPV
+421 TGAQTPV
-428 RMDSYVSSSSCY
+428 RMDSYVLNSSCY
-440 YFFRDRKRRLWA
+440 YFFRDRKHRLWA

-485 QGNLWFATQENGL
+485 QGNLWFATQESGL

-507 KQYLYSEKDTSSLGS
+507 KQYLYNEKDTSSLGS

-536 FVATLQGLC
+536 FVATHQGLC

-561 PSQDFKSILFAR
+561 PSQDFMSILFAR
-573 GSMWLSSG
+573 GCMWLSSG

-617 GRIYFGTIQGFNA
+617 GRIYFGTTQGFNA
-630 FRPQQVKLNH
+630 FRPQQVTLNR
-640 IAPSVAITS
+640 IAPPVAITS

-654 KRVEV
+654 KRMEV

-717 RATYDNLPAGSY
+717 RAAYDNLPAGSY

-744 DEATL
+744 NEATL
-749 QVEVHPPFWWSL
+749 QIVVHPPFWWSL
-761 PAKIIYLLLIG
+761 PAKLIYLLLIG
-772 LLVWYEWKK
+772 LLVWYQWKK

-796 KELELRDARLQSF
+796 KELVLRDARLQFF

-821 LILAPLDA
+821 LILGPLDA

-842 EDDMKDDSKKDASKM
+842 EDDMNNDDSKKNRMNKD
-857 PDMKNVDD
+857 DMKNVDE

-886 LLDGNTIEMIEAES
+886 LLDGNKVEMMEAES
-900 SAESSSVE
+900 SAV
-908 SSSASSAESTE
+908 
-919 VSISASVSKPATK
+919 SASVSASTSVSKPV
-932 PAPETPIDNR
+932 PEAPMDNR
-942 PTILVVEGD
+942 PTILVVEND
-951 KDMRDFIVNSL
+951 KDMRDYIVNSL
-962 SGEYRILVA
+962 SGEYRMLVA
-971 ENGVQALRI
+971 DNGVQALRI

-1005 QKVRQDKSICHL
+1005 QKVRQNKSICHL

-1028 DSKALSK
+1028 DSKAQSK

-1071 KETSAED
+1071 KGTAAGE
-1078 SSKDSS
+1078 SSR
-1084 KNSSADS
+1084 DS
-1091 SAGSSS
+1091 SAASSAGLSAGLSS
-1097 GPSSGLLSESV
+1097 GPLAGLSSESV

-1114 ESSAAEEENYPPER
+1114 ESSAAEEENYSPER

-1135 KLIKDNLANPELN
+1135 KLIKDNLANPDLN

-1154 QLSMSRSSLFNK
+1154 KLGMSRSSLFNK

>member
-1 MKKMMIILVGAL
+1 MKKMMIILAGAL
-13 CMAMA
+13 CLAMA

-25 NMTGNPQMRSI
+25 NMTGNPQVRSI

-109 NFTTEQFQKLDEKI
+109 SFTTEQFQKLDDKI

-137 AWISTRTQGIFKF
+137 AWISTETQGIFKY
-150 NLTSHYCHHY
+150 NLTSHYCHQY

-165 RGSVDC
+165 GGNVDC

-177 SHVWALSLKAGASL
+177 SQVWALSRKAGASF
-191 FRLQKTADNFKLFA
+191 FRLQKSSDSFKPFA
-205 LKGDATQLRGMA
+205 LKGDATQLKGLA

-227 VGTWKEGLF
+227 VGTRKDGLF

-251 PGNGMNFIHKLYG
+251 SGNGMDFIHKLYG

-270 VGSDDGLVQY
+270 IGSDDGLVQY

-321 YGGVNYIPSSAMRN
+321 YGGVGYIPSSAMRN
-335 RFDMYFPTLGGLQ
+335 RFDMYFPTQGGLQ
-348 GSVVSRFAEDAR
+348 GSVVSRFAEDSR
-360 HRIWIAT
+360 HRIWIAS
-367 DDAGLDCYDPQT
+367 DDAGIDCYDPLT
-379 DSFVDF
+379 DSFLDF
-385 PGKQE
+385 PGKQA

-396 HALFVDGDNLWVGTY
+396 HALLADGDNLWVGTY

-421 TGAQMPV
+421 TGAQTPV
-428 RMDSYVSSSSCY
+428 RMDSYALNSSCY
-440 YFFRDRKRRLWA
+440 YFFRDRKHRLWA

-459 LLDDQKQEFRRV
+459 VLDDQKQEFRRV
-471 KLFNGLTID
+471 KLFNSLTMD

-507 KQYLYSEKDTSSLGS
+507 KQYLYSEKDTCSLVS
-522 NQVNSIQTDGKGRL
+522 NQVNSIQIDGRGRL
-536 FVATLQGLC
+536 FVATRQGLC

-550 SDSFRRIAVDA
+550 SDSFRRIAIDA
-561 PSQDFKSILFAR
+561 PSQDFKSILFAQ
-573 GSMWLSSG
+573 GSMWLSSD

-599 DGLTSDQFLANSC
+599 DGLTSDQFLDNSC

-630 FRPQQVKLNH
+630 FHPQQVKLNH

-729 TFRVKATNNDGVWSE
+729 TFRVKATNNDGVWS
-744 DEATL
+744 DNEATL
-749 QVEVHPPFWWSL
+749 QIEVHPPFWWSL

-829 LKEKWQKVKEGLM
+829 LKEKWQKVKDGLM
-842 EDDMKDDSKKDASKM
+842 EDDMKNDSKKDASKM

-886 LLDGNTIEMIEAES
+886 LLDGNTVEMIEAES

-908 SSSASSAESTE
+908 SSE
-919 VSISASVSKPATK
+919 VSVSAAKPAAK
-932 PAPETPIDNR
+932 PAPEAPMDNR
-942 PTILVVEGD
+942 PTILVVESD

-962 SGEYRILVA
+962 AGEYRMLVA
-971 ENGVQALRI
+971 DNGVQALRI

-1071 KETSAED
+1071 KGTAAGD
-1078 SSKDSS
+1078 SSKD
-1084 KNSSADS
+1084 
-1091 SAGSSS
+1091 SSS

-1154 QLSMSRSSLFNK
+1154 QLGMSRSSLFNK

-1194 KYRISEVSEMTGF
+1194 KYRISEVSDMTGF

>member
-13 CMAMA
+13 FMAMA

-93 CDEGLLVGTSK
+93 CDEGLLVGTPK

-109 NFTTEQFQKLDEKI
+109 SFATEQFQTLDEKI
-123 TSFVNHI
+123 TSSVNHI

-137 AWISTRTQGIFKF
+137 AWISTGTQGIFKF

-177 SHVWALSLKAGASL
+177 SHVWALSLKKGTSL
-191 FRLQKTADNFKLFA
+191 FRLQKTADNFKPFA

-227 VGTWKEGLF
+227 VGAWKEGLF

-270 VGSDDGLVQY
+270 IGSDDGLVQY

-314 GLWIGTY
+314 GLWVGTY
-321 YGGVNYIPSSAMRN
+321 YGGVSYIPSSAMRN

-367 DDAGLDCYDPQT
+367 DDAGIDCYDPQT

-385 PGKQE
+385 PGKQS

-421 TGAQMPV
+421 TGAQTPV
-428 RMDSYVSSSSCY
+428 RMDSYVLNSSCY
-440 YFFRDRKRRLWA
+440 YFFRDRKHRLWA

-485 QGNLWFATQENGL
+485 QGNLWFATQESGL

-507 KQYLYSEKDTSSLGS
+507 KQYLYNEKDTSSLGS

-536 FVATLQGLC
+536 FVATHQGLC

-561 PSQDFKSILFAR
+561 PSQDFMSILFAQ
-573 GSMWLSSG
+573 GCMWLSSG

-617 GRIYFGTIQGFNA
+617 GRIYFGTTQGFNA
-630 FRPQQVKLNH
+630 FRPQQVTLNR
-640 IAPSVAITS
+640 IAPPVAITS

-654 KRVEV
+654 KRMEV

-717 RATYDNLPAGSY
+717 RVAYTNLPAGSY

-749 QVEVHPPFWWSL
+749 QIVVHPPFWWSL
-761 PAKIIYLLLIG
+761 PAKLIYLLLIG
-772 LLVWYEWKK
+772 LLVWYQWKK

-796 KELELRDARLQSF
+796 KELELRDARLQFF

-821 LILAPLDA
+821 LILGPLDA

-842 EDDMKDDSKKDASKM
+842 EDDMKDDDSKKNRMNKD
-857 PDMKNVDD
+857 DMKNVDE

-886 LLDGNTIEMIEAES
+886 LLDGNKVEMMEAES
-900 SAESSSVE
+900 SAV
-908 SSSASSAESTE
+908 SAS
-919 VSISASVSKPATK
+919 ASEPSFEPSSEPSSEPVPE
-932 PAPETPIDNR
+932 APMDNR
-942 PTILVVEGD
+942 PTILVVEND
-951 KDMRDFIVNSL
+951 KDMRDYIVNSL
-962 SGEYRILVA
+962 SGEYRMLVA
-971 ENGVQALRI
+971 DNGVQALRI

-1005 QKVRQDKSICHL
+1005 QKVRQNKSICHL

-1028 DSKALSK
+1028 DSKAQSK

-1071 KETSAED
+1071 KETAAGD
-1078 SSKDSS
+1078 SSKA
-1084 KNSSADS
+1084 SSAAS
-1091 SAGSSS
+1091 SAGLSAGLSS
-1097 GPSSGLLSESV
+1097 GPLAGLSSESV

-1114 ESSAAEEENYPPER
+1114 ESSAAEEENYSPER

-1135 KLIKDNLANPELN
+1135 KLIKDNLANPDLN

-1154 QLSMSRSSLFNK
+1154 KLGMSRSSLFNK

>member
-13 CMAMA
+13 FMAMA

-93 CDEGLLVGTSK
+93 CDEGLLVGTPK

-109 NFTTEQFQKLDEKI
+109 SFATEQFQTLDEKI
-123 TSFVNHI
+123 TSSVNHI

-137 AWISTRTQGIFKF
+137 AWISTGTQGIFKF

-177 SHVWALSLKAGASL
+177 SHVWALSLKKGTSL
-191 FRLQKTADNFKLFA
+191 FRLQKTADNFKPFA

-227 VGTWKEGLF
+227 VGAWKEGLF

-270 VGSDDGLVQY
+270 IGSDDGLVQY

-314 GLWIGTY
+314 GLWVGTY
-321 YGGVNYIPSSAMRN
+321 YGGVSYIPSSAMRN

-367 DDAGLDCYDPQT
+367 DDAGIDCYDPQT

-385 PGKQE
+385 PGKQS

-421 TGAQMPV
+421 TGAQTPV
-428 RMDSYVSSSSCY
+428 RMDSYVLNSSCY
-440 YFFRDRKRRLWA
+440 YFFRDRKHRLWA

-485 QGNLWFATQENGL
+485 QGNLWFATQESGL

-507 KQYLYSEKDTSSLGS
+507 KQYLYNEKDTSSLGS

-536 FVATLQGLC
+536 FVATHQGLC

-561 PSQDFKSILFAR
+561 PSQDFMSILFAQ
-573 GSMWLSSG
+573 GCMWLSSG

-617 GRIYFGTIQGFNA
+617 GRIYFGTTQGFNA
-630 FRPQQVKLNH
+630 FRPQQVTLNR
-640 IAPSVAITS
+640 IAPPVAITS

-654 KRVEV
+654 KRMEV

-717 RATYDNLPAGSY
+717 RVAYTNLPAGSY

-749 QVEVHPPFWWSL
+749 QIVVHPPFWWSL
-761 PAKIIYLLLIG
+761 PAKLIYLLLIG
-772 LLVWYEWKK
+772 LLVWYQWKK

-796 KELELRDARLQSF
+796 KELELRDARLQFF

-821 LILAPLDA
+821 LILGPLDA

-842 EDDMKDDSKKDASKM
+842 EDDMKDDDSKKNRMNKD
-857 PDMKNVDD
+857 DMKNVDE

-886 LLDGNTIEMIEAES
+886 LLDGNKVEMMEAES
-900 SAESSSVE
+900 SAV
-908 SSSASSAESTE
+908 SAS
-919 VSISASVSKPATK
+919 ASEPSFEPSSEPSSEPVPE
-932 PAPETPIDNR
+932 APMDNR
-942 PTILVVEGD
+942 PTILVVEND
-951 KDMRDFIVNSL
+951 KDMRDYIVNSL
-962 SGEYRILVA
+962 SGEYRMLVA
-971 ENGVQALRI
+971 DNGVQALRI

-1005 QKVRQDKSICHL
+1005 QKVRQNKSICHL

-1028 DSKALSK
+1028 DSKAQSK

-1071 KETSAED
+1071 KETAAGD
-1078 SSKDSS
+1078 SSKA
-1084 KNSSADS
+1084 SSAAS
-1091 SAGSSS
+1091 SAGLSAGLSS
-1097 GPSSGLLSESV
+1097 GPLAGLSSESV

-1114 ESSAAEEENYPPER
+1114 ESSAAEEENYSPER

-1135 KLIKDNLANPELN
+1135 KLIKDNLANPNLN

-1154 QLSMSRSSLFNK
+1154 KLGMSRSSLFNK

>member
-270 VGSDDGLVQY
+270 IGSDDGLVQY

-421 TGAQMPV
+421 TGAQTPV

-522 NQVNSIQTDGKGRL
+522 NQVNCIQTDGKGRL

-617 GRIYFGTIQGFNA
+617 GRIYFGTTQGFNA

-654 KRVEV
+654 KRMEV

-729 TFRVKATNNDGVWSE
+729 TFRVKATNNDGVWS
-744 DEATL
+744 DNEATL
-749 QVEVHPPFWWSL
+749 QVVVHPPFWWSL

-829 LKEKWQKVKEGLM
+829 LKEKWQKVKDGLM
-842 EDDMKDDSKKDASKM
+842 EDDMKDDSKKNDSKM
-857 PDMKNVDD
+857 SDMKNVDD

-881 TLVDQ
+881 TLVNK

-900 SAESSSVE
+900 SAESSSAE
-908 SSSASSAESTE
+908 SSEVSASA
-919 VSISASVSKPATK
+919 AKPATK
-932 PAPETPIDNR
+932 PAPEAPIDNR
-942 PTILVVEGD
+942 PTILVVESD

-1071 KETSAED
+1071 KEASAED
-1078 SSKDSS
+1078 TSKDSS

-1114 ESSAAEEENYPPER
+1114 ESSAAEEGNYPPER

-1135 KLIKDNLANPELN
+1135 KLIKDNLANPDLN

-1154 QLSMSRSSLFNK
+1154 QLGMSRSSLFNK

>member
-1 MKKMMIILVGAL
+1 MMIILAGAL
-13 CMAMA
+13 CLAMA

-58 WLATDYGLC
+58 WFATEYGLC

-75 TYYNAAM
+75 TYSNAAM
-82 QLNQEILALAV
+82 QMDQDIHVLCV
-93 CDEGLLVGTSK
+93 SDEGLLVGTWK

-109 NFTTEQFQKLDEKI
+109 SFTTEQFQKLDDKI

-137 AWISTRTQGIFKF
+137 AWISTETQGIFKY
-150 NLTSHYCHHY
+150 NLTTHYCHQY

-165 RGSVDC
+165 GGNVDC
-171 VLIDVN
+171 MLIDVN
-177 SHVWALSLKAGASL
+177 SQVWALSRKAGASF
-191 FRLQKTADNFKLFA
+191 FRLQKSSDSFKPFA
-205 LKGDATQLRGMA
+205 LKGDATQLRGLA

-227 VGTWKEGLF
+227 VGTRKEGLF

-251 PGNGMNFIHKLYG
+251 PGNGMDFIHKLYG

-270 VGSDDGLVQY
+270 IGSDDGLVQY

-321 YGGVNYIPSSAMRN
+321 YGGVGYIPSSAMRN
-335 RFDMYFPTLGGLQ
+335 RFDMYFPTRDGLQ
-348 GSVVSRFAEDAR
+348 GSVVSRFAEDSR
-360 HRIWIAT
+360 HRIWIAS
-367 DDAGLDCYDPQT
+367 DDAGIDCYDPLT
-379 DSFVDF
+379 DSFLDF
-385 PGKQE
+385 PGKQA

-421 TGAQMPV
+421 TGAQTPV
-428 RMDSYVSSSSCY
+428 RMDSYAFNSSCY
-440 YFFRDRKRRLWA
+440 YFFRDRKKRLWA

-471 KLFNGLTID
+471 KLFNGLTMD

-485 QGNLWFATQENGL
+485 LGNLWFATQENGL

-507 KQYLYSEKDTSSLGS
+507 KQYLYSEKDTCSLVS
-522 NQVNSIQTDGKGRL
+522 NQVNSIQIDGRGRL
-536 FVATLQGLC
+536 FVATRQGLC

-550 SDSFRRIAVDA
+550 SDSFRRIAIDA
-561 PSQDFKSILFAR
+561 PSHDFKSILFAQ
-573 GSMWLSSG
+573 GSMWLSSD

-617 GRIYFGTIQGFNA
+617 GRIYFGTTQGFNA

-717 RATYDNLPAGSY
+717 RVTYDNLPAGSY
-729 TFRVKATNNDGVWSE
+729 TFRVKATNNDGVWS
-744 DEATL
+744 DNEATL
-749 QVEVHPPFWWSL
+749 QIEVHPPFWWSL
-761 PAKIIYLLLIG
+761 PAKFIYLLLIG
-772 LLVWYEWKK
+772 LLVWYQWKK

-796 KELELRDARLQSF
+796 KELELRDARLQFF

-821 LILAPLDA
+821 LILGPLDA

-842 EDDMKDDSKKDASKM
+842 EDDMKNDDSKKNRMNKD
-857 PDMKNVDD
+857 DMKNVDE

-886 LLDGNTIEMIEAES
+886 LLDGNKVEMMEAES
-900 SAESSSVE
+900 LAV
-908 SSSASSAESTE
+908 SASVSAST
-919 VSISASVSKPATK
+919 SVSKPA
-932 PAPETPIDNR
+932 PVAPIDNR
-942 PTILVVEGD
+942 PTILVVEND

-962 SGEYRILVA
+962 AGEYRMLVA
-971 ENGVQALRI
+971 DNGVQALRI

-1005 QKVRQDKSICHL
+1005 QKVRQNKSICHL

-1028 DSKALSK
+1028 DSKAQSK

-1071 KETSAED
+1071 KETAAGD
-1078 SSKDSS
+1078 SSKASS
-1084 KNSSADS
+1084 ANSSAGP
-1091 SAGSSS
+1091 SAGLLS
-1097 GPSSGLLSESV
+1097 GPSAGPSVGLLSGPSAGPAAEFV

-1135 KLIKDNLANPELN
+1135 KLIKDNLANPDLN

-1154 QLSMSRSSLFNK
+1154 KLGMSRSSLFNK

>member
-1 MKKMMIILVGAL
+1 MMIILAGAL
-13 CMAMA
+13 LMAMA

-25 NMTGNPQMRSI
+25 NMTGNPQVRSI

-58 WLATDYGLC
+58 WFATEYGLC

-75 TYYNAAM
+75 TYSNAAM
-82 QLNQEILALAV
+82 QMDQDIHALCV
-93 CDEGLLVGTSK
+93 SDEGLLVGTWK

-109 NFTTEQFQKLDEKI
+109 SFTTEQFQKLDEKI

-137 AWISTRTQGIFKF
+137 AWISTETQGIFKY
-150 NLTSHYCHHY
+150 NLTTHYCHQY

-165 RGSVDC
+165 GGNVDC
-171 VLIDVN
+171 MLIDVN
-177 SHVWALSLKAGASL
+177 SQVWALSRKAGASF
-191 FRLQKTADNFKLFA
+191 FRLQKSSDSFKPFA
-205 LKGDATQLRGMA
+205 LKGDATQLRGLA

-227 VGTWKEGLF
+227 VGTRKEGLF

-251 PGNGMNFIHKLYG
+251 PGNGMDFIHKLYG

-270 VGSDDGLVQY
+270 IGSDDGLVQY

-321 YGGVNYIPSSAMRN
+321 YGGVGYIPSSAMRN
-335 RFDMYFPTLGGLQ
+335 RFDMYFPTRDGLQ
-348 GSVVSRFAEDAR
+348 GSVVSRFAEDSR
-360 HRIWIAT
+360 HRIWIAS
-367 DDAGLDCYDPQT
+367 DDAGIDCYDPLT
-379 DSFVDF
+379 DSFLDF
-385 PGKQE
+385 PGKQA

-396 HALFVDGDNLWVGTY
+396 HALLADGDNLWVGTY

-421 TGAQMPV
+421 TGAQTPV
-428 RMDSYVSSSSCY
+428 RMDSYAFNSSCY
-440 YFFRDRKRRLWA
+440 YFFRDRKKRLWA

-459 LLDDQKQEFRRV
+459 LLDDQRQEFRRV
-471 KLFNGLTID
+471 KFFNSLTMD

-507 KQYLYSEKDTSSLGS
+507 KQYLYSEKDTCSLVS
-522 NQVNSIQTDGKGRL
+522 NQVNSIQIDGRGRL
-536 FVATLQGLC
+536 FVATRQGLC

-550 SDSFRRIAVDA
+550 SDSFRRIAIDA
-561 PSQDFKSILFAR
+561 PGQDFKSILFAQ
-573 GSMWLSSG
+573 GSMWLSSD

-599 DGLTSDQFLANSC
+599 DGLTSDQFLPNSC

-729 TFRVKATNNDGVWSE
+729 TFRVKATNNDGVWS
-744 DEATL
+744 DNEATL
-749 QVEVHPPFWWSL
+749 QIEVHPPFWWSL

-829 LKEKWQKVKEGLM
+829 LKEKWQKVKDGLM
-842 EDDMKDDSKKDASKM
+842 EDDMKDDSKKNDSKM
-857 PDMKNVDD
+857 SDMKNVDD

-919 VSISASVSKPATK
+919 VSISASAAKPANK

-942 PTILVVEGD
+942 PTILVVESD

-1071 KETSAED
+1071 KEASAED
-1078 SSKDSS
+1078 TSKDSS

-1194 KYRISEVSEMTGF
+1194 KYRISEVSDMTGF

>member
-1 MKKMMIILVGAL
+1 MMIILAGAL
-13 CMAMA
+13 CLAMA

-25 NMTGNPQMRSI
+25 NMTGNPQVRSI

-58 WLATDYGLC
+58 WFATEYGLC

-75 TYYNAAM
+75 TYSNAAM
-82 QLNQEILALAV
+82 QMDQDIHALCV
-93 CDEGLLVGTSK
+93 SDEGLLVGTWK

-109 NFTTEQFQKLDEKI
+109 SFTTEQFQKLDDKI

-137 AWISTRTQGIFKF
+137 AWISTETQGIFKY
-150 NLTSHYCHHY
+150 NLTSHYCHQY

-165 RGSVDC
+165 GGNVDC

-177 SHVWALSLKAGASL
+177 SQVWALSRKAGASF
-191 FRLQKTADNFKLFA
+191 FRLQKSSDSFKPFA
-205 LKGDATQLRGMA
+205 LKGDATQLKGMA

-227 VGTWKEGLF
+227 VGTRKDGLF

-251 PGNGMNFIHKLYG
+251 PGNGMDFIHKLYG

-270 VGSDDGLVQY
+270 IGSDDGLVQY

-321 YGGVNYIPSSAMRN
+321 YGGVGYIPSSAMRN
-335 RFDMYFPTLGGLQ
+335 RFDMYFPTRDGLQ
-348 GSVVSRFAEDAR
+348 GSVVSRFAEDSR
-360 HRIWIAT
+360 HRIWIAS
-367 DDAGLDCYDPQT
+367 DDAGIDCYDPLT
-379 DSFVDF
+379 DSFLDF
-385 PGKQE
+385 PGKQA

-396 HALFVDGDNLWVGTY
+396 HALLADGDNLWVGTY

-421 TGAQMPV
+421 TGAQTPV
-428 RMDSYVSSSSCY
+428 RMDSYALNSSCY
-440 YFFRDRKRRLWA
+440 YFYRDRKHRLWA

-459 LLDDQKQEFRRV
+459 VLDNQKQEFRRV
-471 KLFNGLTID
+471 KLFNSLTMD

-507 KQYLYSEKDTSSLGS
+507 KQYLYSEKDTCSLVS
-522 NQVNSIQTDGKGRL
+522 NQVNSIQIDGRGRL
-536 FVATLQGLC
+536 FVATRQGLC

-550 SDSFRRIAVDA
+550 SDSFRRIAIDA
-561 PSQDFKSILFAR
+561 PSQDFKSILFAQ
-573 GSMWLSSG
+573 GSMWLSSD

-630 FRPQQVKLNH
+630 FHPQQVKLNH

-829 LKEKWQKVKEGLM
+829 LKEKWQKVKDGLM
-842 EDDMKDDSKKDASKM
+842 EDDMKNDSKKNDSKM
-857 PDMKNVDD
+857 SDMKNVDD

-900 SAESSSVE
+900 SAESSSAESSSVE

-932 PAPETPIDNR
+932 PAPEAPIDNR
-942 PTILVVEGD
+942 PTILVVESD

-1071 KETSAED
+1071 KEKSAED

-1084 KNSSADS
+1084 SGS
-1091 SAGSSS
+1091 SSS

-1114 ESSAAEEENYPPER
+1114 ESSAAEEGNYPPER

>member
-13 CMAMA
+13 FMAMA

-93 CDEGLLVGTSK
+93 CDEGLLVGTPK

-109 NFTTEQFQKLDEKI
+109 SFATEQFQTLDEKI
-123 TSFVNHI
+123 TSSVNHI

-137 AWISTRTQGIFKF
+137 AWISTGTQGIFKF

-177 SHVWALSLKAGASL
+177 SHVWALSLKKGTSL
-191 FRLQKTADNFKLFA
+191 FRLQKTADNFKPFA

-227 VGTWKEGLF
+227 VGAWKEGLF

-270 VGSDDGLVQY
+270 IGSDDGLVQY

-314 GLWIGTY
+314 GLWVGTY
-321 YGGVNYIPSSAMRN
+321 YGGVSYIPSSAMRN

-367 DDAGLDCYDPQT
+367 DDAGIDCYDPQT

-385 PGKQE
+385 PGKQS

-421 TGAQMPV
+421 TGAQTPV
-428 RMDSYVSSSSCY
+428 RMDSYVLNSSCY
-440 YFFRDRKRRLWA
+440 YFFRDRKHRLWA

-485 QGNLWFATQENGL
+485 QGNLWFATQESGL

-507 KQYLYSEKDTSSLGS
+507 KQYLYNEKDTSSLGS

-536 FVATLQGLC
+536 FVATHQGLC

-561 PSQDFKSILFAR
+561 PSQDFMSILFAQ
-573 GSMWLSSG
+573 GCMWLSSG

-599 DGLTSDQFLANSC
+599 DGLTCDQFLANSC

-617 GRIYFGTIQGFNA
+617 GRIYFGTTQGFNA
-630 FRPQQVKLNH
+630 FRPQQVTLNR
-640 IAPSVAITS
+640 IAPPVAITS

-654 KRVEV
+654 KRMEV

-717 RATYDNLPAGSY
+717 RVAYTNLPAGSY

-749 QVEVHPPFWWSL
+749 QIVVHPPFWWSL
-761 PAKIIYLLLIG
+761 PAKLIYLLLIG
-772 LLVWYEWKK
+772 LLVWYQWKK

-796 KELELRDARLQSF
+796 KELELRDARLQFF

-821 LILAPLDA
+821 LILGPLDA

-842 EDDMKDDSKKDASKM
+842 EDDMKDDDSKKNRMNKD
-857 PDMKNVDD
+857 DMKNVDE

-886 LLDGNTIEMIEAES
+886 LLDGNKVEMMEAES
-900 SAESSSVE
+900 SAESSAV
-908 SSSASSAESTE
+908 SAS
-919 VSISASVSKPATK
+919 ASEPSFEPSSEPSSEPVPE
-932 PAPETPIDNR
+932 APMDNR
-942 PTILVVEGD
+942 PTILVVEND
-951 KDMRDFIVNSL
+951 KDMRDYIVNSL
-962 SGEYRILVA
+962 SGKYRMLVA
-971 ENGVQALRI
+971 DNGVQALRI

-1005 QKVRQDKSICHL
+1005 QKVRQNKSICHL
-1017 PIVMLSAKTDE
+1017 PIVILSAKTDE
-1028 DSKALSK
+1028 DSKAQSK

-1071 KETSAED
+1071 KETAAGD
-1078 SSKDSS
+1078 SSKA
-1084 KNSSADS
+1084 SSAAS
-1091 SAGSSS
+1091 SAGLSAGLSS
-1097 GPSSGLLSESV
+1097 GPLAGLSSESV

-1114 ESSAAEEENYPPER
+1114 ESSAAEEENYSPER

-1135 KLIKDNLANPELN
+1135 KLIKDNLANPDLN

-1154 QLSMSRSSLFNK
+1154 KLGMSRSSLFNK

>member
-1 MKKMMIILVGAL
+1 MKKMMIILAGAL
-13 CMAMA
+13 CMAMV

-36 TMNTGLPSNAVKSIV
+36 TKNTGLPSNAVKSIV

-123 TSFVNHI
+123 TSSVNHI

-137 AWISTRTQGIFKF
+137 AWISTGTQGIFKY
-150 NLTSHYCHHY
+150 NLTSHYCHQY

-165 RGSVDC
+165 GGNVDC

-177 SHVWALSLKAGASL
+177 SQVWALSRKAGASF
-191 FRLQKTADNFKLFA
+191 FRLQKSSDSFKPFA
-205 LKGDATQLRGMA
+205 LKGDATQLKGMA

-227 VGTWKEGLF
+227 VGTRKDGLF

-251 PGNGMNFIHKLYG
+251 PGNGMDFIHKLYG

-270 VGSDDGLVQY
+270 IGSDDGLVQY

-321 YGGVNYIPSSAMRN
+321 YGGVGYIPSSAMRN
-335 RFDMYFPTLGGLQ
+335 RFDMYFPTRDGLQ
-348 GSVVSRFAEDAR
+348 GSVVSRFAEDSR
-360 HRIWIAT
+360 HRIWIAS
-367 DDAGLDCYDPQT
+367 DDAGIDCYDPLT
-379 DSFVDF
+379 DSFLDF
-385 PGKQE
+385 PGKQA

-396 HALFVDGDNLWVGTY
+396 HALLADGDNLWVGTY

-421 TGAQMPV
+421 TGAQTPV
-428 RMDSYVSSSSCY
+428 RMDSYALNSSCY
-440 YFFRDRKRRLWA
+440 YFYRDRKHRLWA

-459 LLDDQKQEFRRV
+459 VLDNQKQEFRRV
-471 KLFNGLTID
+471 KLFNSLTMD

-507 KQYLYSEKDTSSLGS
+507 KQYLYSEKDTCSLVS
-522 NQVNSIQTDGKGRL
+522 NQVNSIQIDGRGRL
-536 FVATLQGLC
+536 FVATRQGLC

-550 SDSFRRIAVDA
+550 SDSFRRIAIDA
-561 PSQDFKSILFAR
+561 PSQDFKSILFAQ
-573 GSMWLSSG
+573 GSMWLSSD

-630 FRPQQVKLNH
+630 FHPQQVKLNH

-829 LKEKWQKVKEGLM
+829 LKEKWQKVKDGLM
-842 EDDMKDDSKKDASKM
+842 EDDMKNDSKKNDSKM
-857 PDMKNVDD
+857 SDMKNVDD

-900 SAESSSVE
+900 SSAESSSVE

-932 PAPETPIDNR
+932 PAPEAPIDNR
-942 PTILVVEGD
+942 PTILVVESD

-993 WIMPVMNGVEFC
+993 WIMPVMKGVEFC

-1071 KETSAED
+1071 KEKSAED

-1084 KNSSADS
+1084 SGS
-1091 SAGSSS
+1091 SSS

-1114 ESSAAEEENYPPER
+1114 ESSAAEEGNYPPER

-1154 QLSMSRSSLFNK
+1154 QLGMSRSSLFNK

>member
-13 CMAMA
+13 LMAMA

-93 CDEGLLVGTSK
+93 SDEGLLVGTPK

-109 NFTTEQFQKLDEKI
+109 SFTTEQFQKLDEKI
-123 TSFVNHI
+123 TSSINHI

-137 AWISTRTQGIFKF
+137 AWISTGTQGIFKY

-177 SHVWALSLKAGASL
+177 SQVWALSLKKGTSL
-191 FRLQKTADNFKLFA
+191 FRLQKTADNFKPFA

-270 VGSDDGLVQY
+270 IGSDDGLVQY

-335 RFDMYFPTLGGLQ
+335 RFDMYFPTLDGLQ

-367 DDAGLDCYDPQT
+367 DDAGIDCYDPQT

-385 PGKQE
+385 PGKQS

-421 TGAQMPV
+421 TGAQTPV
-428 RMDSYVSSSSCY
+428 RMDSYVLNSSCY
-440 YFFRDRKRRLWA
+440 YFFRDRKHRLWA

-459 LLDDQKQEFRRV
+459 LLDEQKQEFRRV

-507 KQYLYSEKDTSSLGS
+507 KQYLYNEKDTSSLGS

-536 FVATLQGLC
+536 FVATHQGLC

-561 PSQDFKSILFAR
+561 PSQDFMSILFAR

-617 GRIYFGTIQGFNA
+617 GRIYFGTTQGFNA
-630 FRPQQVKLNH
+630 FRPQQVTLNR
-640 IAPSVAITS
+640 IAPPVAITS

-654 KRVEV
+654 KRMEV

-717 RATYDNLPAGSY
+717 RAAYTNLPAGSY

-749 QVEVHPPFWWSL
+749 QIVVHPPFWWSL
-761 PAKIIYLLLIG
+761 PAKLIYLLLIG
-772 LLVWYEWKK
+772 LLVWYQWKK

-796 KELELRDARLQSF
+796 KELELRDARLQFF

-821 LILAPLDA
+821 LILGPLDA

-842 EDDMKDDSKKDASKM
+842 EDDDSKKNRMNKD
-857 PDMKNVDD
+857 DMKNVDE

-886 LLDGNTIEMIEAES
+886 LLDGNKVEKMEAES
-900 SAESSSVE
+900 SEESSAV
-908 SSSASSAESTE
+908 SASVSAST
-919 VSISASVSKPATK
+919 SVSKPA
-932 PAPETPIDNR
+932 PVAPMDNR
-942 PTILVVEGD
+942 PTILVVEND

-962 SGEYRILVA
+962 AGEYRMLVA
-971 ENGVQALRI
+971 DNGVQALRI

-1005 QKVRQDKSICHL
+1005 QKVRQNKSICHL

-1028 DSKALSK
+1028 DSKAQSK

-1071 KETSAED
+1071 KGTAAGE
-1078 SSKDSS
+1078 SSR
-1084 KNSSADS
+1084 DS

-1097 GPSSGLLSESV
+1097 GLLAESDSLV
-1108 SFASSA
+1108 FSA
-1114 ESSAAEEENYPPER
+1114 ELSAAEEENYPPER

-1135 KLIKDNLANPELN
+1135 KLIKDNLANP
-1148 VQFLAD
+1148 D
-1154 QLSMSRSSLFNK
+1154 
-1166 VKTLLAV
+1166 
-1173 TPNELI
+1173 
-1179 QAIRLSTAARLLQER
+1179 
-1194 KYRISEVSEMTGF
+1194 
-1207 SSSSY
+1207 
-1212 FAKCFQKQYG
+1212 
-1222 MKPAEYVNLL
+1222 

>member
-13 CMAMA
+13 FMAMA

-93 CDEGLLVGTSK
+93 CDEGLLVGTPK

-109 NFTTEQFQKLDEKI
+109 SFATEQFQTLDEKI
-123 TSFVNHI
+123 TSSVNHI

-137 AWISTRTQGIFKF
+137 AWISTGTQGIFKF

-177 SHVWALSLKAGASL
+177 SHVWALSLKKGTSL
-191 FRLQKTADNFKLFA
+191 FRLQKTADNFKPFA

-227 VGTWKEGLF
+227 VGAWKEGLF

-270 VGSDDGLVQY
+270 IGSDDGLVQY

-314 GLWIGTY
+314 GLWVGTY
-321 YGGVNYIPSSAMRN
+321 YGGVSYIPSSAMRN

-360 HRIWIAT
+360 HRIWIVT
-367 DDAGLDCYDPQT
+367 DDAGIDCYDPQT

-385 PGKQE
+385 PGKQS

-421 TGAQMPV
+421 TGAQTPV
-428 RMDSYVSSSSCY
+428 RMDSYVLNSSCY
-440 YFFRDRKRRLWA
+440 YFFRDRKHRLWA

-485 QGNLWFATQENGL
+485 QGNLWFATQESGL

-507 KQYLYSEKDTSSLGS
+507 KQYLYNEKDTSSLGS

-536 FVATLQGLC
+536 FVATHQGLC

-561 PSQDFKSILFAR
+561 PSQDFMSILFAQ
-573 GSMWLSSG
+573 GCMWLSSG

-617 GRIYFGTIQGFNA
+617 GRIYFGTTQGFNA
-630 FRPQQVKLNH
+630 FRPQQVTLNR
-640 IAPSVAITS
+640 IAPPVAITS

-654 KRVEV
+654 KRMEV

-717 RATYDNLPAGSY
+717 RVAYTNLPAGSY

-749 QVEVHPPFWWSL
+749 QIVVHPPFWWSL
-761 PAKIIYLLLIG
+761 PAKLIYLLLIG
-772 LLVWYEWKK
+772 LLVWYQWKK

-796 KELELRDARLQSF
+796 KELELRDARLQFF

-821 LILAPLDA
+821 LILGPLDA

-842 EDDMKDDSKKDASKM
+842 EDDMKDDDSKKNRMNKD
-857 PDMKNVDD
+857 DMKNVDE

-886 LLDGNTIEMIEAES
+886 LLDGNKVEMMEAES
-900 SAESSSVE
+900 SAESSAV
-908 SSSASSAESTE
+908 SAS
-919 VSISASVSKPATK
+919 ASEPSFEPSSEPSSEPVPE
-932 PAPETPIDNR
+932 APMDNR
-942 PTILVVEGD
+942 PTILVVEND
-951 KDMRDFIVNSL
+951 KDMRDYIVNSL
-962 SGEYRILVA
+962 SGKYRMLVA
-971 ENGVQALRI
+971 DNGVQALRI

-1005 QKVRQDKSICHL
+1005 QKVRQNKSICHL
-1017 PIVMLSAKTDE
+1017 PIVILSAKTDE
-1028 DSKALSK
+1028 DSKAQSK

-1071 KETSAED
+1071 KETAAGD
-1078 SSKDSS
+1078 SSKA
-1084 KNSSADS
+1084 SSAAS
-1091 SAGSSS
+1091 SAGLSAGLSS
-1097 GPSSGLLSESV
+1097 GPLAGLSSESV

-1114 ESSAAEEENYPPER
+1114 ESSAAEEENYSPER

-1135 KLIKDNLANPELN
+1135 KLIKDNLANPDLN

-1154 QLSMSRSSLFNK
+1154 KLGMSRSSLFNK

>member
-421 TGAQMPV
+421 TGAQTPV

-617 GRIYFGTIQGFNA
+617 GRIYFGTTQGFNA
-630 FRPQQVKLNH
+630 FRPQQVTLNR
-640 IAPSVAITS
+640 IAPPVAITS

-744 DEATL
+744 NEATL
-749 QVEVHPPFWWSL
+749 QIEVHPPFWWSL

-829 LKEKWQKVKEGLM
+829 LKEKWQKVKDGLM
-842 EDDMKDDSKKDASKM
+842 EDDMKNDSKKNDSKM

-881 TLVDQ
+881 TLVNK

-942 PTILVVEGD
+942 PTILVVEND

-1005 QKVRQDKSICHL
+1005 QKVRQNKSICHL

-1078 SSKDSS
+1078 SSK
-1084 KNSSADS
+1084 NSSADL
-1091 SAGSSS
+1091 SSS
-1097 GPSSGLLSESV
+1097 SSSRPSSGLLSESV

-1114 ESSAAEEENYPPER
+1114 ESSAAEEGNYPPER

-1135 KLIKDNLANPELN
+1135 KLIKDNLANPDLN

>member
-1 MKKMMIILVGAL
+1 
-13 CMAMA
+13 
-18 PASSWGR
+18 
-25 NMTGNPQMRSI
+25 
-36 TMNTGLPSNAVKSIV
+36 
-51 QDKNGFV
+51 
-58 WLATDYGLC
+58 
-67 RYDGYQVI
+67 
-75 TYYNAAM
+75 
-82 QLNQEILALAV
+82 
-93 CDEGLLVGTSK
+93 
-104 GVFLF
+104 
-109 NFTTEQFQKLDEKI
+109 
-123 TSFVNHI
+123 
-130 VVDGEHN
+130 
-137 AWISTRTQGIFKF
+137 
-150 NLTSHYCHHY
+150 
-160 PMKAS
+160 
-165 RGSVDC
+165 
-171 VLIDVN
+171 
-177 SHVWALSLKAGASL
+177 
-191 FRLQKTADNFKLFA
+191 
-205 LKGDATQLRGMA
+205 MA

-227 VGTWKEGLF
+227 VGSWKEGLF

-270 VGSDDGLVQY
+270 IGSDDGLVQY

-421 TGAQMPV
+421 TGAQTPV
-428 RMDSYVSSSSCY
+428 RMDSYVLSSSCY

-561 PSQDFKSILFAR
+561 PSQDFKSILFAK

-581 KGIVKYSED
+581 KGIVKYSGD

-617 GRIYFGTIQGFNA
+617 GRIYFGTTQGFNA
-630 FRPQQVKLNH
+630 FRPQQVTLNR
-640 IAPSVAITS
+640 IAPPVAITS

-654 KRVEV
+654 KRMEV

-717 RATYDNLPAGSY
+717 RAAYTNLPAGSY

-749 QVEVHPPFWWSL
+749 QIVVHPPFWWSL
-761 PAKIIYLLLIG
+761 PAKFIYLLLIG

-829 LKEKWQKVKEGLM
+829 LKEKWQKVKDGLM
-842 EDDMKDDSKKDASKM
+842 EDDMEDDDSKKNASKM

-886 LLDGNTIEMIEAES
+886 LLDGNTVEMIEAES

-908 SSSASSAESTE
+908 SSE
-919 VSISASVSKPATK
+919 VSVSAAKPATK
-932 PAPETPIDNR
+932 PAPEAPMDNR
-942 PTILVVEGD
+942 PTILVVEND

-1028 DSKALSK
+1028 DSKAQSK

-1071 KETSAED
+1071 KETAAGDSA
-1078 SSKDSS
+1078 KA
-1084 KNSSADS
+1084 SSADS
-1091 SAGSSS
+1091 SAGLSAGPLAGLSS
-1097 GPSSGLLSESV
+1097 GPSAEFV

-1114 ESSAAEEENYPPER
+1114 ESSAAEEENYSPER

-1135 KLIKDNLANPELN
+1135 KLIKDNLANPDLN

-1154 QLSMSRSSLFNK
+1154 KLGMSRSSLFNK

>member
-1 MKKMMIILVGAL
+1 MKKMMIILAGTL
-13 CMAMA
+13 LMAMV

-25 NMTGNPQMRSI
+25 KMTGNPQVRSI

-93 CDEGLLVGTSK
+93 SDEGLLVGTSK

-109 NFTTEQFQKLDEKI
+109 SFTTEQFQKLDEKI
-123 TSFVNHI
+123 TSSVNHI

-137 AWISTRTQGIFKF
+137 AWISTGTQGIFKF

-191 FRLQKTADNFKLFA
+191 FRLQKTADNFKPFA

-421 TGAQMPV
+421 TGAQTPV
-428 RMDSYVSSSSCY
+428 RMDSYVLNSSCY
-440 YFFRDRKRRLWA
+440 YFYRDRKRRLWA

-471 KLFNGLTID
+471 KYFNSLTMD

-485 QGNLWFATQENGL
+485 QGNLWFAT
-498 WCLRRNNTW
+498 
-507 KQYLYSEKDTSSLGS
+507 
-522 NQVNSIQTDGKGRL
+522 
-536 FVATLQGLC
+536 
-545 EYQPS
+545 
-550 SDSFRRIAVDA
+550 
-561 PSQDFKSILFAR
+561 
-573 GSMWLSSG
+573 
-581 KGIVKYSED
+581 
-590 KPVQKFCRF
+590 
-599 DGLTSDQFLANSC
+599 
-612 LLSSD
+612 
-617 GRIYFGTIQGFNA
+617 
-630 FRPQQVKLNH
+630 
-640 IAPSVAITS
+640 
-649 LSLFN
+649 
-654 KRVEV
+654 
-659 GSDKL
+659 
-664 PEALDKVDEISLSH
+664 
-678 DENAV
+678 
-683 TFSFSALSYVSP
+683 
-695 EKNLYSYKL
+695 
-704 DGFDDEWTTTHEP
+704 
-717 RATYDNLPAGSY
+717 
-729 TFRVKATNNDGVWSE
+729 
-744 DEATL
+744 
-749 QVEVHPPFWWSL
+749 
-761 PAKIIYLLLIG
+761 
-772 LLVWYEWKK
+772 
-781 LKLRHQQELDSLAEK
+781 
-796 KELELRDARLQSF
+796 
-809 AMVARE
+809 
-815 IRIPLT
+815 
-821 LILAPLDA
+821 
-829 LKEKWQKVKEGLM
+829 
-842 EDDMKDDSKKDASKM
+842 
-857 PDMKNVDD
+857 
-865 IDGLIDVFS
+865 
-874 RNSQRML
+874 
-881 TLVDQ
+881 
-886 LLDGNTIEMIEAES
+886 
-900 SAESSSVE
+900 
-908 SSSASSAESTE
+908 
-919 VSISASVSKPATK
+919 
-932 PAPETPIDNR
+932 
-942 PTILVVEGD
+942 
-951 KDMRDFIVNSL
+951 
-962 SGEYRILVA
+962 
-971 ENGVQALRI
+971 
-980 LSKHDELSLIITS
+980 
-993 WIMPVMNGVEFC
+993 
-1005 QKVRQDKSICHL
+1005 
-1017 PIVMLSAKTDE
+1017 
-1028 DSKALSK
+1028 
-1035 ICGADVFISKPFS
+1035 
-1048 MKYLVASVN
+1048 
-1057 QLIEMRRTLIFRFP
+1057 
-1071 KETSAED
+1071 
-1078 SSKDSS
+1078 
-1084 KNSSADS
+1084 
-1091 SAGSSS
+1091 
-1097 GPSSGLLSESV
+1097 
-1108 SFASSA
+1108 
-1114 ESSAAEEENYPPER
+1114 
-1128 RFLVDLE
+1128 
-1135 KLIKDNLANPELN
+1135 
-1148 VQFLAD
+1148 
-1154 QLSMSRSSLFNK
+1154 
-1166 VKTLLAV
+1166 
-1173 TPNELI
+1173 
-1179 QAIRLSTAARLLQER
+1179 
-1194 KYRISEVSEMTGF
+1194 
-1207 SSSSY
+1207 
-1212 FAKCFQKQYG
+1212 
-1222 MKPAEYVNLL
+1222 

>member
-421 TGAQMPV
+421 TGAQTPV

-617 GRIYFGTIQGFNA
+617 GRIYFGTTQGFNA
-630 FRPQQVKLNH
+630 FRPQQVTLNR
-640 IAPSVAITS
+640 IAPPVAITS

-729 TFRVKATNNDGVWSE
+729 TFRVKATNNDGVWS
-744 DEATL
+744 DNEATL
-749 QVEVHPPFWWSL
+749 QIEVHPPFWWSL

-829 LKEKWQKVKEGLM
+829 LKEKWQKVKDGLM
-842 EDDMKDDSKKDASKM
+842 EDDMKDDSKKNDSKM
-857 PDMKNVDD
+857 SDMKNVDD

-881 TLVDQ
+881 TLVNK

-900 SAESSSVE
+900 SAESSSAE
-908 SSSASSAESTE
+908 SSEVSASA
-919 VSISASVSKPATK
+919 AKPATK
-932 PAPETPIDNR
+932 PAPEAPIDNR
-942 PTILVVEGD
+942 PTILVVESD

-1005 QKVRQDKSICHL
+1005 QKVRQNKSICHL

-1084 KNSSADS
+1084 
-1091 SAGSSS
+1091 S

-1135 KLIKDNLANPELN
+1135 KLIKDNLANPDLN

-1154 QLSMSRSSLFNK
+1154 QLGMSRSSLFNK

>member
-13 CMAMA
+13 FMAMA

-25 NMTGNPQMRSI
+25 KMTGNPQVRSI

-93 CDEGLLVGTSK
+93 SDEGLLVGTPK

-109 NFTTEQFQKLDEKI
+109 SFTTEQFQKLDEKI
-123 TSFVNHI
+123 TSSINHI

-137 AWISTRTQGIFKF
+137 AWISTGTQGIFKF

-177 SHVWALSLKAGASL
+177 SQVWALSLKKGTSL
-191 FRLQKTADNFKLFA
+191 FRLQKTADNFKPFA

-270 VGSDDGLVQY
+270 IGSDDGLVQY

-335 RFDMYFPTLGGLQ
+335 RFDMYFPTLDGLQ

-367 DDAGLDCYDPQT
+367 DDAGIDCYDPQT

-385 PGKQE
+385 PGKQS

-421 TGAQMPV
+421 TGAQTPV
-428 RMDSYVSSSSCY
+428 RMDSYVLNSSCY
-440 YFFRDRKRRLWA
+440 YFFRDRKHRLWA

-485 QGNLWFATQENGL
+485 QGNLWFATQESGL

-507 KQYLYSEKDTSSLGS
+507 KQYLYNEKDTSSLGS

-536 FVATLQGLC
+536 FVATHQGLC

-561 PSQDFKSILFAR
+561 PSQDFMSILFAR

-617 GRIYFGTIQGFNA
+617 GRIYFGTTQGFNA
-630 FRPQQVKLNH
+630 FRPQQVTLNR
-640 IAPSVAITS
+640 IAPPVAITS

-654 KRVEV
+654 KRMEV

-717 RATYDNLPAGSY
+717 RAAYTNLPAGSY

-749 QVEVHPPFWWSL
+749 QIVVHPPFWWSL
-761 PAKIIYLLLIG
+761 PAKFIYLLLIG
-772 LLVWYEWKK
+772 LLVWYQWKK

-796 KELELRDARLQSF
+796 KELELRDARLQFF

-821 LILAPLDA
+821 LILGPLDA
-829 LKEKWQKVKEGLM
+829 LKEKWQKVKEGLV
-842 EDDMKDDSKKDASKM
+842 EDDDSKKNRMNKD
-857 PDMKNVDD
+857 DMKNVDE

-886 LLDGNTIEMIEAES
+886 LLDGNKVEMMEAESSEKSSEES
-900 SAESSSVE
+900 SAESSAV
-908 SSSASSAESTE
+908 SASVSAST
-919 VSISASVSKPATK
+919 SVSKPA
-932 PAPETPIDNR
+932 PVAPMDNR
-942 PTILVVEGD
+942 PTILVVEND

-962 SGEYRILVA
+962 AGEYRMLVA

-1005 QKVRQDKSICHL
+1005 QKVRQNKSICHL
-1017 PIVMLSAKTDE
+1017 PIVILSAKTDE
-1028 DSKALSK
+1028 DSKAQSK

-1071 KETSAED
+1071 KETAAGE
-1078 SSKDSS
+1078 SSR
-1084 KNSSADS
+1084 DS

-1097 GPSSGLLSESV
+1097 GL
-1108 SFASSA
+1108 SA
-1114 ESSAAEEENYPPER
+1114 ESSSSGLSAESDSLVFSAESSVAEEENYPPER

-1135 KLIKDNLANPELN
+1135 KLIKDNLANPDLN

-1154 QLSMSRSSLFNK
+1154 KLGMSRSSLFNK